1 MKHWI
6 SMAMIAGM
14 LLSVACAQATSAS
27 IPASDPDP
35 TVPASDPDPTV
46 ATSDPTAAADPN
58 DLLRQSFERMKSVR
72 SFTANIRADVAANDE
87 TFSGNASFA
96 LSESGR
102 MAAQIALGE
111 DTTSAGSAASM
122 NWAIRTIDSDLFFKV
137 PLYGWYRVDLD
148 EMDDD
153 HGVPFPGPFDLD
165 AFEELITPDA
175 LPWHLMGVTSLGS
188 EEIDGVQTNRIG
200 IAADLGELWQF
211 FRDSDQWERIRTEYG
226 ADEHPDPDR
235 ADDASMEAD
244 LEEMQLSR
252 WELWID
258 GDGLIRR
265 LEIDVES
272 AEMSASIEIDVDDH
286 DAPITIQ
293 PPSEYEDYSAFEG
306 GMFF

>member
-6 SMAMIAGM
+6 TMAMIAGM
-14 LLSVACAQATSAS
+14 LLSAACAQVTSAS

-35 TVPASDPDPTV
+35 TVAVDPD
-46 ATSDPTAAADPN
+46 
-58 DLLRQSFERMKSVR
+58 DLLRQSFDRMKSVR
-72 SFTANIRADVAANDE
+72 SFTANIRADVATNDE
-87 TFSGNASFA
+87 TFSGSASFA
-96 LSESGR
+96 LSDSGH
-102 MAAQIALGE
+102 MAAQIAVGE
-111 DTTSAGSAASM
+111 DTAPNGAGDASSR
-122 NWAIRTIDSDLFFKV
+122 NWAVRVIDSDLFFKV

-148 EMDDD
+148 EMEGD

-165 AFEELITPDA
+165 TFEELITPDA
-175 LPWHLMGVTSLGS
+175 LPWHLLDVTSLGS
-188 EEIDGVQTNRIG
+188 EEIDGVQTNHIG

-211 FRDSDQWERIRTEYG
+211 FRDSDQWERIRAEYG
-226 ADEHPDPDR
+226 DGERPDPDR
-235 ADDASMEAD
+235 EDGAGMEAD
-244 LEEMQLSR
+244 FEGMQISR

-272 AEMSASIEIDVDDH
+272 VEMSTSIEIDVDDH
-286 DAPITIQ
+286 DASITIQ

>member
-14 LLSVACAQATSAS
+14 LLSAACAQMTSAS
-27 IPASDPDP
+27 IPASDP
-35 TVPASDPDPTV
+35 APTV
-46 ATSDPTAAADPN
+46 AANPDA
-58 DLLRQSFERMKSVR
+58 LLRQSFDRMKSVR
-72 SFTANIRADVAANDE
+72 SFTANIRADMAANDQ
-87 TFSGNASFA
+87 TFSGSASFA
-96 LSESGR
+96 LSGSGR

-111 DTTSAGSAASM
+111 DTAANSAGSASSM
-122 NWAIRTIDSDLFFKV
+122 NWAIKTIDSDLFFKV

-153 HGVPFPGPFDLD
+153 HAVPFLGPFDLD
-165 AFEELITPDA
+165 TFEELIAPDA
-175 LPWHLMGVTSLGS
+175 LPWHLLDVTSLGS

-200 IAADLGELWQF
+200 IAADLGDLWQF
-211 FRDSDQWERIRTEYG
+211 FRDSDQWKKIRTEYG
-226 ADEHPDPDR
+226 AAEHPDPDR
-235 ADDASMEAD
+235 ADGASMEAD
-244 LEEMQLSR
+244 LDEMQISR

-272 AEMSASIEIDVDDH
+272 PEMSASIEIDVDDH
-286 DAPITIQ
+286 DASITIQ

>member
-6 SMAMIAGM
+6 SMAVIAGM
-14 LLSVACAQATSAS
+14 LLSAACAQVTSAS

-35 TVPASDPDPTV
+35 TAAVDPD
-46 ATSDPTAAADPN
+46 
-58 DLLRQSFERMKSVR
+58 DLLRQSFDRMKSVR

-87 TFSGNASFA
+87 TFSGSASFA
-96 LSESGR
+96 LSDSGH

-111 DTTSAGSAASM
+111 DTAPNGAGNASSM
-122 NWAIRTIDSDLFFKV
+122 NWAVRVIDSDLFFKV

-148 EMDDD
+148 EMEDD

-165 AFEELITPDA
+165 TFEELITPDT
-175 LPWHLMGVTSLGS
+175 LPWHLLDVTSLGS

-211 FRDSDQWERIRTEYG
+211 FRDSDQWERIRAEYG
-226 ADEHPDPDR
+226 PDEHPDPDR
-235 ADDASMEAD
+235 ADGAGMEAD
-244 LEEMQLSR
+244 LGEVQISR

-272 AEMSASIEIDVDDH
+272 VEMSASIEIDVDDH
-286 DAPITIQ
+286 DASITIQ